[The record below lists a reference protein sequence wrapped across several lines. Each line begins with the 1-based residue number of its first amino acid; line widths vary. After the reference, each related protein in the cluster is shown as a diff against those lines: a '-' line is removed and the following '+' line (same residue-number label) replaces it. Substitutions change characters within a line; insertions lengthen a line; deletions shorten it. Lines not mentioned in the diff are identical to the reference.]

1 MIKSIYKDYFQ
12 KSFTFLYPLLGFKK
26 VKHPRPT
33 HTFMY
38 WPEKDVSKFYLYC
51 VYKKEDN
58 EKWKLF
64 EKNNLLP
71 HRCFVEC
78 EMLKDNSIAY
88 VFDLTEFKEDYEC
101 LTNGTYSKF
110 SRKAKE
116 KISDYYGVHTPEWV
130 YIESFLFP
138 SKYYSIYAEILD
150 VDEKILKDVGELCP
164 KYDPEKEMFDKE
176 SYNLM
181 LTK

>member
-1 MIKSIYKDYFQ
+1 
-12 KSFTFLYPLLGFKK
+12 
-26 VKHPRPT
+26 
-33 HTFMY
+33 
-38 WPEKDVSKFYLYC
+38 
-51 VYKKEDN
+51 
-58 EKWKLF
+58 
-64 EKNNLLP
+64 
-71 HRCFVEC
+71 
-78 EMLKDNSIAY
+78 MLKDNSIAY

-101 LTNGTYSKF
+101 VANGTYSKF

-138 SKYYSIYAEILD
+138 FKYYSIYAEILD